1 MKVRETLPLPR
12 PREEVYASLLNPE
25 RRHGDGWSH
34 LERGADG
41 YTATLH
47 ARSGPTTIDFDCRF
61 EIEEIEPGTRL
72 HIRGMGVAPRMGF
85 TTSADL
91 VVGDSDIRIEA
102 DVAVSGTLAGLGQRE
117 LSHQARRLLAAY
129 VPG

>member
-1 MKVRETLPLPR
+1 MRVRETVALPR
-12 PREEVYASLLNPE
+12 PRQEVYDSLLNPD
-25 RRHGDGWSH
+25 RRDGDGWSH

-47 ARSGPTTIDFDCRF
+47 AHSGPTAIDFDCRF
-61 EIEEIEPGTRL
+61 QVEELEPGTRL
-72 HIRGMGVAPRMGF
+72 RIRGMGIAPRMGF
-85 TTSADL
+85 TTTADF
-91 VVGDSDIRIEA
+91 VVGDSDVRVEA

-129 VPG
+129 VTG